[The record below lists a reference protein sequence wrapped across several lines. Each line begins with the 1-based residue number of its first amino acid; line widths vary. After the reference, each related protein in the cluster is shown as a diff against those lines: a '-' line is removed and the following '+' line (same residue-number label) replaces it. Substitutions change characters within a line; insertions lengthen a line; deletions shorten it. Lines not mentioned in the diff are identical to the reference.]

1 MSTNI
6 QKEKARNAGEKAGE
20 KNRKRKDSRGISTQK
35 ILKVEESIWEGRIRE
50 NVCQKAMGPCN
61 RVERRVCVKEGK
73 SVFTIERE
81 KRRGAN
87 ICGES
92 ATKRVYLT
100 IEITTDLTS
109 PFCSKERQKKEN
121 GTRLLSCKPVD
132 SKKQVSLTP
141 NCRYPGWSRKEK
153 GVHKT

>member
-1 MSTNI
+1 M
-6 QKEKARNAGEKAGE
+6 
-20 KNRKRKDSRGISTQK
+20 
-35 ILKVEESIWEGRIRE
+35 EESIWEGRIRE
-50 NVCQKAMGPCN
+50 NVRQKAMGPCN

-109 PFCSKERQKKEN
+109 PFCSKER
-121 GTRLLSCKPVD
+121 
-132 SKKQVSLTP
+132 
-141 NCRYPGWSRKEK
+141 
-153 GVHKT
+153 